1 MAKKKTSKKSKTKA
15 AAPKAAKKDESI
27 TITKTTLWQI
37 VSGVLAIAVI
47 ILLFVA
53 FAGNG
58 TTPQVPTQPGQQ
70 PQQPTGEIQVNLE
83 GVRSIGDEN
92 APVVIVEYSDFT
104 CPFCKRFNDDTLVL
118 IKQNYVD
125 EGIVRFIY
133 KDFPVVGGGTAAE
146 AGWCVHEQGEFWA
159 YHDIIFERQSQISE
173 SNLRAW
179 AAELGLDTE
188 QFNDCLSSGKY
199 AQNVAA
205 ERQEA
210 INNGM
215 RGTPGFLVNGQPIS
229 GAQPYAAF
237 EAAIQ
242 NALN

>member
-58 TTPQVPTQPGQQ
+58 TTPQ
-70 PQQPTGEIQVNLE
+70 NLE

-146 AGWCVHEQGEFWA
+146 AGWCAHEQGEFWA